1 MLSKLGPF
9 VDGMVA
15 IDLENK
21 TKFEEEERK
30 KMLEQKHDTL
40 HNDSAN
46 QPSKGRKPSTFNN
59 KNSNKRKPPV
69 QYESDSS
76 NDGGTPSGNTD
87 STFRNPSFSGK
98 LKDYTKAQN
107 ISSTPKLGSFSGPNN
122 RSEFFAKGP
131 KNKRAAV
138 MKEFALSKKKA
149 NEDRRNVESM
159 KESPSSRLSALAG
172 FNVSKEDIIPNSIC
186 DGMITTEPTNNY
198 FDIEK
203 VKMGNSTYD
212 LDSSIPSDIQIG
224 VDIPSD
230 CTQFS
235 KYPSSFNANRPF
247 DAPLSDITSKTP
259 ISSNGIATKK
269 KFKFSPSN
277 SEVSQHSNSV
287 LEAGDSCVSSEKS
300 VKKSSSNSKRDR
312 YNPNDYSSKFQVD
325 TDDDF
330 Q

>member
-1 MLSKLGPF
+1 MTLLG
-9 VDGMVA
+9 
-15 IDLENK
+15 
-21 TKFEEEERK
+21 
-30 KMLEQKHDTL
+30 
-40 HNDSAN
+40 
-46 QPSKGRKPSTFNN
+46 
-59 KNSNKRKPPV
+59 
-69 QYESDSS
+69 
-76 NDGGTPSGNTD
+76 
-87 STFRNPSFSGK
+87 
-98 LKDYTKAQN
+98 
-107 ISSTPKLGSFSGPNN
+107 
-122 RSEFFAKGP
+122 AKGP
-131 KNKRAAV
+131 KNKRAAA

-172 FNVSKEDIIPNSIC
+172 FNVSKEDIIPSSIC

-212 LDSSIPSDIQIG
+212 LDSNIPSDIQIG
-224 VDIPSD
+224 LDIPSD

-247 DAPLSDITSKTP
+247 NAPLADITSKTP

-277 SEVSQHSNSV
+277 SEVSQRSNSA

-312 YNPNDYSSKFQVD
+312 YNPNDYSSKCQVD
-325 TDDDF
+325 SDDDF

>member
-1 MLSKLGPF
+1 
-9 VDGMVA
+9 MVT

-30 KMLEQKHDTL
+30 TKLEQKHDTL
-40 HNDSAN
+40 HINAAN
-46 QPSKGRKPSTFNN
+46 QPSKGRKSSALNN

-98 LKDYTKAQN
+98 LKNYTEAQN

-131 KNKRAAV
+131 KNKRAAA

-172 FNVSKEDIIPNSIC
+172 LSRLADATPHLPYLVYSAVAQPVAMLMQTVRGEGATFA
-186 DGMITTEPTNNY
+186 
-198 FDIEK
+198 
-203 VKMGNSTYD
+203 
-212 LDSSIPSDIQIG
+212 LDS
-224 VDIPSD
+224 
-230 CTQFS
+230 T
-235 KYPSSFNANRPF
+235 
-247 DAPLSDITSKTP
+247 
-259 ISSNGIATKK
+259 
-269 KFKFSPSN
+269 
-277 SEVSQHSNSV
+277 VSTRGGAMQ
-287 LEAGDSCVSSEKS
+287 A
-300 VKKSSSNSKRDR
+300 
-312 YNPNDYSSKFQVD
+312 
-325 TDDDF
+325 
-330 Q
+330 

>member
-1 MLSKLGPF
+1 L
-9 VDGMVA
+9 
-15 IDLENK
+15 
-21 TKFEEEERK
+21 
-30 KMLEQKHDTL
+30 
-40 HNDSAN
+40 
-46 QPSKGRKPSTFNN
+46 
-59 KNSNKRKPPV
+59 
-69 QYESDSS
+69 
-76 NDGGTPSGNTD
+76 
-87 STFRNPSFSGK
+87 
-98 LKDYTKAQN
+98 
-107 ISSTPKLGSFSGPNN
+107 IS
-122 RSEFFAKGP
+122 
-131 KNKRAAV
+131 
-138 MKEFALSKKKA
+138 
-149 NEDRRNVESM
+149 
-159 KESPSSRLSALAG
+159 KESKWEIAH
-172 FNVSKEDIIPNSIC
+172 
-186 DGMITTEPTNNY
+186 
-198 FDIEK
+198 
-203 VKMGNSTYD
+203 D
-212 LDSSIPSDIQIG
+212 LDSNIPSDIQTG

-325 TDDDF
+325 SDDDF